1 MTKVPM
7 TPEGLQK
14 LKDRLK
20 FLKGTKRPQILEALE
35 VARSHGDLSENAEYD
50 AAKEARA
57 HLEMEIKE
65 TEHKIASAEII
76 DPSQLDHSHISFG
89 AKVTLEETEAGVK
102 VTYQLV
108 GDHES
113 DVKIGKLSINSPV
126 ARALIG
132 KAKGD
137 LVQVQTPKGLKEY
150 EILSIEYK

>member
-1 MTKVPM
+1 MKTPM

-14 LKDRLK
+14 LKDHLK
-20 FLKGTKRPQILEALE
+20 FLKGVKRPKILEALE

-57 HLEMEIKE
+57 HLEMEIRE
-65 TEHKIASAEII
+65 TESKIASAEVI
-76 DPSQLDHSHISFG
+76 DPAKMDHGHIAFG
-89 AKVTLEETEAGVK
+89 ATVTLEDTENGNK
-102 VTYQLV
+102 VTYQIV

-113 DVKIGKLSINSPV
+113 NIQNGKISVASPV

-137 LVQVQTPKGLKEY
+137 LAQVRSPKGIREY
-150 EILSIEYK
+150 EVLSIEYK